1 MNSKCNAKQS
11 AVALSS
17 IPRSSWPL
25 SFSWE
30 RTPRVEYSG
39 CLWRPLEQAIK
50 CVKIYFS
57 LQVNDT
63 EHKKNPAVA
72 LATTVLCLCR
82 NNREHNTMTN
92 LCYEFIET
100 KIHRNHDG
108 IGDSLLYSLSS
119 PFLASSP
126 LSGYLSSFPPLT

>member
-100 KIHRNHDG
+100 SRSTGTMTVLVTLFFTLFPH
-108 IGDSLLYSLSS
+108 
-119 PFLASSP
+119 PFLHHLLSQDTSP
-126 LSGYLSSFPPLT
+126 SLP